1 MLAEV
6 LGLVFDVL
14 SQEIDPRLIDQ
25 YRGLEE
31 ILKKSLQLLKAIA
44 RGNDVV
50 QTRMFEKLDT
60 LLKIKV
66 VEPELAIAL
75 KEMFVGNQTTC
86 LKILP
91 SQIQFIVDLTALHQE
106 KAPQFL
112 DLLKCIVK
120 VEGLGLTLKRN
131 QAYVMKYIMQVRR
144 REAAYRAT
152 MKIMND
158 PNALL

>member
-75 KEMFVGNQTTC
+75 KEVSHQSRQSERAIA
-86 LKILP
+86 LKEV
-91 SQIQFIVDLTALHQE
+91 SHQ
-106 KAPQFL
+106 
-112 DLLKCIVK
+112 
-120 VEGLGLTLKRN
+120 GR
-131 QAYVMKYIMQVRR
+131 
-144 REAAYRAT
+144 
-152 MKIMND
+152 
-158 PNALL
+158 